1 MSTLDRSSW
10 PVLACALCLAS
21 AAVCHAQVASDKATA
36 GDTATPAAAYAWQVG
51 DIYEI
56 RAERRGIGERMRG
69 SLVKV
74 TPRWIV
80 LHVVSTQKQTE
91 APSGWADAPLIG
103 PLFRKTRMEKA
114 EQFVWVPRDAALI
127 EKHQPLPEPDTIAPP
142 PGDDPPRNT
151 GCTVQLAGHN
161 AVARR
166 DGGLEAVTAKKLTLS
181 VPKVVAVEAPSNGLD
196 YLKFKALGRGQESR
210 TEVSRQELSVGD
222 VLCVRVANFEAAA
235 RRAVAR

>member
-1 MSTLDRSSW
+1 MSSFNRPLW
-10 PVLACALCLAS
+10 PALACALCLAS
-21 AAVCHAQVASDKATA
+21 AGVCRAQETATDA
-36 GDTATPAAAYAWQVG
+36 ATPASAYAWQVG

-80 LHVVSTQKQTE
+80 LHVESWQERIEPQ
-91 APSGWADAPLIG
+91 SGWADAPLIG
-103 PLFRKTRMEKA
+103 PLFRKNRPEKI
-114 EQFVWVPRDAALI
+114 EQFVWVPRGAALI
-127 EKHQPLPEPDTIAPP
+127 EKHQPLPEPDAIAAP

-151 GCTVQLAGHN
+151 ACTVQLAGHT
-161 AVARR
+161 AVGRR

-196 YLKFKALGRGQESR
+196 YLKFKAMGRGDESR
-210 TEVSRQELSVGD
+210 TEVSRQELPLRD

-235 RRAVAR
+235 RKAVSR